1 MSEAEKSVVKVESV
15 QEVSKQSVQA
25 HLSKTHSDYWKTRV
39 FRQSY
44 TRAGARYECP
54 DYAVKIQFDGRRET
68 FPLKTA
74 NKAQASGDAAKIYA
88 SLVANGWEPTLAEF
102 KPEIVKERKAGTVG
116 EVIVAASAEATVR
129 PRSLAQYVGAFRQL
143 AAEIAGIGG
152 GKDRFAYRSPA
163 YHEWLAKVDAVPLSD
178 LTPDLVKAWRARRI
192 AAKTDPRERRS
203 AEVSANTTIRQAKAL
218 FGAKLIGSIRASV
231 ELPLVLPFE
240 GVPVSKLKSRF
251 RPEVSAEWLFNAG
264 TADLAKDR
272 PEEFKALV
280 LCLLAGLRRAEADTL
295 TWPQIDLEEGKVS
308 VRTTEFF
315 APKSEDGEREIDLSP
330 DAVALFR
337 GFLAAPD
344 KDPVFVLKGGLAK
357 PSCRYQYY
365 RADCAPF
372 RTWQKL
378 TAWLSSKGVHARKAV
393 HTLRK
398 QAGAL
403 IHQWHGIE
411 AARAFLGHSDIAT
424 TSDFYV
430 GRKPKTTVDFTA
442 HKPKGENVVGFNAGE
457 GKEGGVA

>member
-1 MSEAEKSVVKVESV
+1 MSETKKSGVKSESG
-15 QEVSKQSVQA
+15 QEVAKQSGQA
-25 HLSKTHSDYWKTRV
+25 PLSKTHSDYWKSRV
-39 FRQSY
+39 LKQSY
-44 TRAGARYECP
+44 TRDGERFTCP
-54 DYAVKIQFDGRRET
+54 DYAVRIQFAGRREL
-68 FPLKTA
+68 FPLGTA
-74 NKAQASGDAAKIYA
+74 NKSTAAGKAAKIYA
-88 SLVANGWEPTLAEF
+88 SLVANGWGPTLAEF

-116 EVIVAASAEATVR
+116 EVIVAASEEATVR

-143 AAEIAGIGG
+143 AAEIAGVDG
-152 GKDRFAYRSPA
+152 GKDRYAYRSPA
-163 YHEWLAKVDAVPLSD
+163 YGEWLAKVDAVPLSAI
-178 LTPDLVKAWRARRI
+178 TPELVKAWRARRI

-231 ELPLVLPFE
+231 ELPAVLPFE

-251 RPEVSAEWLFNAG
+251 RPEVSAEWLFNVG
-264 TADLAKDR
+264 TTDLAKDR

-295 TWPQIDLEEGKVS
+295 TWSQIDLAEGKVF

-337 GFLAAPD
+337 GFLDASD
-344 KDPVFVLKGGLAK
+344 KDPVFVLKGGPAK

-372 RTWQKL
+372 QTWHKL

-457 GKEGGVA
+457 AEGVK

>member
-1 MSEAEKSVVKVESV
+1 METKPSGAEKSVENEKNRTQTGHTRPGRAPKTSVE
-15 QEVSKQSVQA
+15 
-25 HLSKTHSDYWKTRV
+25 YWKTKVRPRV
-39 FRQSY
+39 IRGRKTGELYVRFFE
-44 TRAGARYECP
+44 AG
-54 DYAVKIQFDGRRET
+54 REAWVC
-68 FPLKTA
+68 LDTA
-74 NKAQASGDAAKIYA
+74 NQVKAAASARDYWVKMKAIGLPA
-88 SLVANGWEPTLAEF
+88 LLAELAPDK
-102 KPEIVKERKAGTVG
+102 KPTKAGTVG
-116 EVIVAASAEATVR
+116 EVIVAASKEATVR

-143 AAEIAGIGG
+143 AAEIAGVDG
-152 GKDRFAYRSPA
+152 GKDRYAYRSPV
-163 YHEWLAKVDAVPLSD
+163 YREWLAKVDAVPLSGI
-178 LTPDLVKAWRARRI
+178 TPELVKAWRARRI

-231 ELPLVLPFE
+231 ELPAVLPFE
-240 GVPVSKLKSRF
+240 GVAVSKLKSRF
-251 RPEVSAEWLFNAG
+251 RAEVSAEWLFNVG
-264 TADLAKDR
+264 TAELASDR

-295 TWPQIDLEEGKVS
+295 TWSQIDLAEGKLF

-337 GFLAAPD
+337 GFLEAPD
-344 KDPVFVLKGGLAK
+344 KDPVFVLKGGPAK

-372 RTWQKL
+372 QTWHKL

-442 HKPKGENVVGFNAGE
+442 HKPTGENVVGFKASEAE
-457 GKEGGVA
+457 GVK